1 MICFTRIPL
10 KDFIKKHNPQEPKKE
25 TIENFEKEIN
35 NLLEN
40 APKQDDEE
48 FQKNEINKF
57 LKNTYGYD
65 CNTYKK
71 VDSAIYVDGEVRVL
85 IEVKALNNRNEFPKN
100 RENPISKAF
109 CQMVL
114 YFLEEIEKEKNNS
127 LKHTIICN
135 AHEFFLFDCK
145 DLLFLKEDKRIKDFY
160 KKCAKKEGTDSSK
173 PKFYKDLE
181 QYLQEDFQ
189 GELRYTHFNLSNYDP
204 KELPLIYQV
213 LSQEVLL
220 KQRKTLDANTLN
232 KDFYEELLYILGLE
246 EQNDKGKILIK
257 PSRTQ
262 NSLSAALKKK
272 YENLDDEEVMALL
285 IAWNNRILFLRLLES
300 LLISFKHFEK
310 PFLTTE
316 NFKDFNALNTLFFEV
331 LAKKNSERSLNKE
344 DKILEKI
351 PYLNSSLFDQTPLEL
366 KGHEIRLLENK
377 KLELYQNSVLK
388 KHENYQEK
396 KELPLLKYL
405 FEFLRLYKFTT
416 TPKDIKDN
424 TDTSE
429 SRLINPS
436 VLGLVFEKLNGYKEG
451 SFYTPS
457 FITSYMCKESIT
469 PIVLDKF
476 NAIYQWDCENLKAL
490 REKIDR
496 NFSNEKAKEYLNTL
510 LTLRICDPAVGSG
523 HFLVSALNEMV
534 LIAYELGLIASL
546 YRHEL
551 RLENDEI
558 IIHHAQTG
566 EIFNYKKPHS
576 ENDPHHQIQK
586 ELFELKK
593 DIIENCL
600 FGVDINPNS
609 CEITKLRLWI
619 ELLKYSYYI
628 FEKGKNTNNLET
640 LPNIDINIKC
650 ANSLVSRFA
659 LKDKAL
665 LKTEKNKNLE
675 YYIAEYKE
683 LVKIYKDPKILESL
697 TRPIKDS
704 NAVRKYAKERL
715 YQELAQN
722 PNKDFK
728 KALNDRIEKIKEAF
742 KLTLEP
748 PQKEL
753 KFKKFLKEHLELY
766 GKSILEEANDNGL
779 ELEALALE
787 KKMAHE
793 GLFHDYTPYPK
804 LDKTDK
810 VVGLEHFNRYVLTS
824 YKDLQ
829 DENERYANAL
839 EWRFEFPEVLNDEGD
854 FLGFDCIIGNP
865 PYIRQEHIKDLKPL
879 LQKQYQDFY
888 NSTADIYTYFFA
900 LAYHLLKEKGFN
912 AFITSNKYARAK
924 YGAKLREL
932 LLKKTTLVSY
942 MELNALKV
950 FESAAVD
957 TSIMSFIKQTPPK
970 ESDFEYYEPT
980 PNDKDDLKST
990 PHLPM
995 KQNALSTESFIF
1007 ANATLLDL
1015 RDKIESV
1022 GTPLKDWDIQ
1032 INYGIKTGANEAFI
1046 IPTEKREE
1054 ILKNCDDAQKDER
1067 GMSERERTKEL
1078 IKPILRGKDIKR
1090 YSYEWA
1096 DLWVIIAKFGS
1107 HEFLEV
1113 EYPTIYNHLLQYKD
1127 QLEQRGQCR
1136 YSRGP
1141 QNSNKPYPGQH
1152 HWLELDNNP
1161 KDSYLQDFEKEK
1173 IVYGEIVQ
1181 EPRFYLDNGECE
1193 LGVFY
1198 AEATSFILTGEH
1210 LRYLLGM
1217 LHSKLI
1223 TFAFKTFYA
1232 GGGLGESGYRY
1243 KKAFIERLPIPQIT
1257 EKNQEL
1263 ADKITDGAKQILALK
1278 AKDPKA
1284 NTQGLEKEIDAL
1296 VYQLY
1301 HLTDEEIKTIENGQ

>member
-1 MICFTRIPL
+1 MMSFTRILL
-10 KDFIKKHNPQEPKKE
+10 KDFIKKYNPPTPTKE

-35 NLLEN
+35 SLLEN
-40 APKQDDEE
+40 VPRQDDEE
-48 FQKNEINKF
+48 FQKNEINSF
-57 LKNTYGYD
+57 LKNTYGYR
-65 CNTYKK
+65 CNTHKK
-71 VDSAIYVDGEVRVL
+71 VDSTIYVDGEVQVL
-85 IEVKALNNRNEFPKN
+85 IEVKALNKKTEFPKN
-100 RENPISKAF
+100 KENPLSKAF

-114 YFLEEIEKEKNNS
+114 YFLEEREKEKNNS

-145 DLLFLKEDKRIKDFY
+145 DLLFLNEDKRIKKFY
-160 KKCAKKEGTDSSK
+160 KNYAQKEGTDSSK
-173 PKFYKDLE
+173 PRFYEDLE
-181 QYLQEDFQ
+181 QYLKEDFQ
-189 GELRYTHFNLSNYDP
+189 GELCYTYFNLNDNF

-220 KQRKTLDANTLN
+220 KQKKTLDANTLN

-246 EQNDKGKILIK
+246 EQNEKGKTLIK
-257 PSRTQ
+257 PSRTE
-262 NSLSAALKKK
+262 NSLSDALKKQYK
-272 YENLDDEEVMALL
+272 NLDDEEVMALL

-300 LLISFKHFEK
+300 LLISFNHFEK

-316 NFKDFNALNTLFFEV
+316 NFKDFNSLNTLFFEV

-344 DKILEKI
+344 DKISEKI
-351 PYLNSSLFDQTPLEL
+351 PYLNSSLFDQTLLEL
-366 KGHEIRLLENK
+366 KGHEIKLLNNEP
-377 KLELYQNSVLK
+377 LEIYPKSVLK
-388 KHENYQEK
+388 KHENYQKEK
-396 KELPLLKYL
+396 DWTLLEYL
-405 FEFLRLYKFTT
+405 FEFLRVYDFTT

-424 TDTSE
+424 QNNSE

-457 FITSYMCKESIT
+457 FITSYMCKESIES
-469 PIVLDKF
+469 IVLDKF
-476 NAIYQWDCENLKAL
+476 NQTYNIECENLTELKNYFKDNYSYKEDK
-490 REKIDR
+490 R
-496 NFSNEKAKEYLNTL
+496 KEYLNTL

-534 LIAYELGLIASL
+534 LIAYKLGLIASL

-551 RLENDEI
+551 KLENDEI
-558 IIHHAQTG
+558 IIHTP
-566 EIFNYKKPHS
+566 EDKIFNYTIPHS

-586 ELFELKK
+586 ELFNLKK

-628 FEKGKNTNNLET
+628 FEEGHNTNNLET

-650 ANSLVSRFA
+650 GNSLIARFA

-839 EWRFEFPEVLNDEGD
+839 EWRFEFPEVLDDEGN

-865 PYIRQEHIKDLKPL
+865 PYIDYRKIDEKTKIFLSKFSSVYKKSKEGSIFVYFIERASQLIIKHGLISFINPIAYLCKPTDYGIRDYIDKNLKITMLIDL
-879 LQKQYQDFY
+879 
-888 NSTADIYTYFFA
+888 
-900 LAYHLLKEKGFN
+900 
-912 AFITSNKYARAK
+912 SNIKI
-924 YGAKLREL
+924 
-932 LLKKTTLVSY
+932 
-942 MELNALKV
+942 
-950 FESAAVD
+950 FESAS
-957 TSIMSFIKQTPPK
+957 TYTCINIFKRENKKNEILFLR
-970 ESDFEYYEPT
+970 SDDLNELSS
-980 PNDKDDLKST
+980 NKDDFLKISDVNIEHISIFLDPISRHIAERFKT
-990 PHLPM
+990 QLGDFC
-995 KQNALSTESFIF
+995 KIFCGLS
-1007 ANATLLDL
+1007 
-1015 RDKIESV
+1015 
-1022 GTPLKDWDIQ
+1022 
-1032 INYGIKTGANEAFI
+1032 KTGFRSDVINTNSEKSVYFLESSDI
-1046 IPTEKREE
+1046 YRYYVNDFGKKFLKRIDDYFSQEKREIFE
-1054 ILKNCDDAQKDER
+1054 QQ
-1067 GMSERERTKEL
+1067 
-1078 IKPILRGKDIKR
+1078 DIIFMTR
-1090 YSYEWA
+1090 MTNQIRCVVVP
-1096 DLWVIIAKFGS
+1096 LG
-1107 HEFLEV
+1107 
-1113 EYPTIYNHLLQYKD
+1113 
-1127 QLEQRGQCR
+1127 
-1136 YSRGP
+1136 
-1141 QNSNKPYPGQH
+1141 
-1152 HWLELDNNP
+1152 
-1161 KDSYLQDFEKEK
+1161 
-1173 IVYGEIVQ
+1173 VYGGKVNILHDFRID
-1181 EPRFYLDNGECE
+1181 RFLI
-1193 LGVFY
+1193 LGV
-1198 AEATSFILTGEH
+1198 LN
-1210 LRYLLGM
+1210 
-1217 LHSKLI
+1217 SKLM
-1223 TFAFKTFYA
+1223 TYF
-1232 GGGLGESGYRY
+1232 Y
-1243 KKAFIERLPIPQIT
+1243 KKKFFPTHMQGGAFGFDTLSVETLPIPQIT
-1257 EKNQEL
+1257 KSNKPT
-1263 ADKITDGAKQILALK
+1263 ADKITDYAEQILQAK

-1301 HLTDEEIKTIENGQ
+1301 HLTDEEIKTIEDGQ

>member
-1 MICFTRIPL
+1 MIRFAHISL

-35 NLLEN
+35 SLLEN
-40 APKQDDEE
+40 APRQDDEE

-57 LKNTYGYD
+57 LKNAYSYD
-65 CNTYKK
+65 CNTSKK
-71 VDSAIYVDGEVRVL
+71 VDSAIYVDKEVRVL
-85 IEVKALNNRNEFPKN
+85 IEVKALNNKIEFPKN
-100 RENPISKAF
+100 RENPLSKAF

-114 YFLEEIEKEKNNS
+114 YFLEETEENNS
-127 LKHTIICN
+127 LKHAIICN
-135 AHEFFLFDCK
+135 AHEFFLFDCR
-145 DLLFLKEDKRIKDFY
+145 DFCTLFQNDKRITDFY
-160 KKCAKKEGTDSSK
+160 KYCAKKEGTDPSTK
-173 PKFYKDLE
+173 RFYSDLE
-181 QYLQEDFQ
+181 EYLKKDFE
-189 GELRYTHFNLSNYDP
+189 GELRYTHFNLSSYDL

-220 KQRKTLDANTLN
+220 KQKRTLDANTLN

-257 PSRTQ
+257 PSRTK
-262 NSLSAALKKK
+262 NSLSGALKEK
-272 YENLDDEEVMALL
+272 YKNLDDEEVMALL

-300 LLISFKHFEK
+300 LLKSFNHFEG
-310 PFLTTE
+310 FLTIE

-331 LAKKNSERSLNKE
+331 LAKKNSERLKEIKE
-344 DKILEKI
+344 DKILQKI
-351 PYLNSSLFDQTPLEL
+351 PYLNSSLFDKTPLEL
-366 KGHEIRLLENK
+366 KGHEIKLLDNK
-377 KLELYQNSVLK
+377 KLEIYKNSVLK
-388 KHENYQEK
+388 KHGNYQKEK
-396 KELPLLKYL
+396 DLPLLKYL
-405 FEFLRLYKFTT
+405 FAFLRLYKFTT
-416 TPKDIKDN
+416 TPEDIKDGADN
-424 TDTSE
+424 SE

-457 FITSYMCKESIT
+457 FITSYMCKESIES
-469 PIVLDKF
+469 IVLDKF
-476 NAIYQWDCENLKAL
+476 NATYQWDCKNLKAL

-510 LTLRICDPAVGSG
+510 LTLRVCDPAVGSG

-558 IIHHAQTG
+558 IIHTP
-566 EIFNYKKPHS
+566 EDKVFKYTIPHS

-628 FEKGKNTNNLET
+628 FEEGKNTNNLET

-650 ANSLVSRFA
+650 GNSLISRFA

-665 LKTEKNKNLE
+665 LKTEKNKNLK
-675 YYIAEYKE
+675 YSIAEYKE
-683 LVKIYKDPKILESL
+683 LVKIYKDPKILETL

-839 EWRFEFPEVLNDEGD
+839 EWRFEFPEVLDDEGN

-900 LAYHLLKEKGFN
+900 LAYHLLKEKGFS

-932 LLKKTTLVSY
+932 LLKKTTIVSY

-950 FESAAVD
+950 FESATVD
-957 TSIMSFIKQTPPK
+957 TSIIHFIKQPPPK
-970 ESDFEYYEPT
+970 ESDFKYYEPT
-980 PNDKDDLKST
+980 ENDKDDLKST
-990 PHLPM
+990 PYLSM

-1007 ANATLLDL
+1007 ANAKLLDL

-1022 GTPLKDWDIQ
+1022 GTPLKDWGIQ
-1032 INYGIKTGANEAFI
+1032 IYRGILTGANEAFI
-1046 IPTEKREE
+1046 IPTEKRDE
-1054 ILKNCDDAQKDER
+1054 ILKNCDDVQKDER
-1067 GMSERERTKEL
+1067 GMSERERTIEL

-1096 DLWVIIAKFGS
+1096 HLWVINTHNGYTSALKSKIPPIDIAKYPATKAHLDS
-1107 HEFLEV
+1107 HYDAIVTRCDQGDTPYHLRNCAYLE
-1113 EYPTIYNHLLQYKD
+1113 
-1127 QLEQRGQCR
+1127 
-1136 YSRGP
+1136 
-1141 QNSNKPYPGQH
+1141 
-1152 HWLELDNNP
+1152 
-1161 KDSYLQDFEKEK
+1161 DFEKEK

-1181 EPRFYLDNGECE
+1181 EPRFYLDNGECG
-1193 LGVFY
+1193 LGYFY

-1243 KKAFIERLPIPQIT
+1243 KKAFIERLPIPKIT
-1257 EKNQEL
+1257 PQNQEL

-1278 AKDPKA
+1278 EKDPKA
-1284 NTQGLEKEIDAL
+1284 NTQELEKEIDAL

-1301 HLTDEEIKTIENGQ
+1301 NLTDEEIKIIENGQ

>member
-1 MICFTRIPL
+1 MDYKKLDLPNTNYPNQEQLKAFETAFNAFLETNQQENENHHNDAFNDLLKGVFKYKVKPTKKIDSAILNEDNKVEVIIEFKALKNPNEFIKKGDLNVKAFHESLLYYLTERKEGNNNLKHLILATIKELYIIDANEFEVFNKDKEIQKAFENCHDKKGNDPRTKAFYDVCQKRLNELDHSLKYHHIPL
-10 KDFIKKHNPQEPKKE
+10 KKE
-25 TIENFEKEIN
+25 
-35 NLLEN
+35 NL
-40 APKQDDEE
+40 A
-48 FQKNEINKF
+48 
-57 LKNTYGYD
+57 
-65 CNTYKK
+65 
-71 VDSAIYVDGEVRVL
+71 
-85 IEVKALNNRNEFPKN
+85 
-100 RENPISKAF
+100 
-109 CQMVL
+109 
-114 YFLEEIEKEKNNS
+114 
-127 LKHTIICN
+127 
-135 AHEFFLFDCK
+135 
-145 DLLFLKEDKRIKDFY
+145 
-160 KKCAKKEGTDSSK
+160 
-173 PKFYKDLE
+173 
-181 QYLQEDFQ
+181 
-189 GELRYTHFNLSNYDP
+189 
-204 KELPLIYQV
+204 LIYQA
-213 LSQEVLL
+213 LSPNFLL
-220 KQRKTLDANTLN
+220 KIPKYSDANTLN

-257 PSRTQ
+257 PSRTK
-262 NSLSAALKKK
+262 NSLSAALKEK
-272 YENLDDEEVMALL
+272 YNNLDDEEVMALL

-300 LLISFKHFEK
+300 LLISFKHFEN

-316 NFKDFNALNTLFFEV
+316 NFNDFNALNTLFFEV
-331 LAKKNSERSLNKE
+331 LAKKNSERLPEIKE

-351 PYLNSSLFDQTPLEL
+351 PYLNSSLFDKTPLEL
-366 KGHEIRLLENK
+366 KGHEIKLLNNK
-377 KLELYQNSVLK
+377 PLEIYPKSVLK
-388 KHENYQEK
+388 KHEDYQKEK
-396 KELPLLKYL
+396 DLPLLKYL
-405 FEFLRLYKFTT
+405 FEFLRLYDFTT

-424 TDTSE
+424 QNTSE

-469 PIVLDKF
+469 TIVRDKF

-490 REKIDR
+490 RGKIDR

-551 RLENDEI
+551 KLENDEI
-558 IIHHAQTG
+558 IIHTP
-566 EIFNYKKPHS
+566 EDKIFNYTIPHR

-628 FEKGKNTNNLET
+628 FEEGKNTNNLET

-650 ANSLVSRFA
+650 ANSLISRFNLNDD
-659 LKDKAL
+659 LKKIPNI
-665 LKTEKNKNLE
+665 KKK
-675 YYIAEYKE
+675 IQEYKD
-683 LVKIYKDPKILESL
+683 LVAQYKDPNPLYPLNKADLINKIQDLKNTFSL
-697 TRPIKDS
+697 TLKDPKTK
-704 NAVRKYAKERL
+704 A
-715 YQELAQN
+715 ELE
-722 PNKDFK
+722 
-728 KALNDRIEKIKEAF
+728 KAIEKHIKKYNFFVLDDKSLLDGLDYFIPSLFGTLKLSPKEEEEAF
-742 KLTLEP
+742 AS
-748 PQKEL
+748 
-753 KFKKFLKEHLELY
+753 Y
-766 GKSILEEANDNGL
+766 GRIR
-779 ELEALALE
+779 ALR
-787 KKMAHE
+787 K
-793 GLFHDYTPYPK
+793 K
-804 LDKTDK
+804 LDDALS
-810 VVGLEHFNRYVLTS
+810 GREY
-824 YKDLQ
+824 Q
-829 DENERYANAL
+829 NAF
-839 EWRFEFPEVLNDEGD
+839 EWRFEFPEVLDDEGD

-879 LQKQYQDFY
+879 LAKQYQDFY

-900 LAYHLLKEKGFN
+900 LAYHLLKEKGFS

-924 YGAKLREL
+924 YGAKLREW
-932 LLKKTTLVSY
+932 LLKKTTLISY

-950 FESAAVD
+950 FESATVD
-957 TSIMSFIKQTPPK
+957 TSIMNFIKQTPPK
-970 ESDFEYYEPT
+970 ESDFKYYEPT

-990 PHLPM
+990 PSLLM

-1015 RDKIESV
+1015 RDKIESI
-1022 GTPLKDWDIQ
+1022 GTPLKDWGIQ
-1032 INYGIKTGANEAFI
+1032 IYRGILTGCNEAFI
-1046 IPTEKREE
+1046 IPTDKRDE
-1054 ILKNCDDAQKDER
+1054 ILKNCDDLQKDER

-1096 DLWVIIAKFGS
+1096 GEWLINTHNGYTSSIKSKIPPIDIEKYPATKAHLDAHWDTIATRCDQGDTPY
-1107 HEFLEV
+1107 HLRNCAYLE
-1113 EYPTIYNHLLQYKD
+1113 
-1127 QLEQRGQCR
+1127 
-1136 YSRGP
+1136 
-1141 QNSNKPYPGQH
+1141 
-1152 HWLELDNNP
+1152 
-1161 KDSYLQDFEKEK
+1161 DFEKEK

-1193 LGVFY
+1193 LGYFY

-1210 LRYLLGM
+1210 LRYFLGM

-1243 KKAFIERLPIPQIT
+1243 KKAFIERLPIPKIT

-1263 ADKITDGAKQILALK
+1263 AHKITDGVKQILALK
-1278 AKDPKA
+1278 EKDPKA
-1284 NTQGLEKEIDAL
+1284 NTQELEKEIDAL

-1301 HLTDEEIKTIENGQ
+1301 NLTDEEIKIIENGQ

>member
-1 MICFTRIPL
+1 MIRFAHISL
-10 KDFIKKHNPQEPKKE
+10 KDFIKKHNPQEPKRE

-35 NLLEN
+35 SLLEN
-40 APKQDDEE
+40 APRQDDEE

-57 LKNTYGYD
+57 LKNAYGYD
-65 CNTYKK
+65 CNTSKK

-85 IEVKALNNRNEFPKN
+85 IEVKALNNRNEFPKD
-100 RENPISKAF
+100 RENPLSKAF
-109 CQMVL
+109 CQMVF
-114 YFLEEIEKEKNNS
+114 YFLKEIENNNS
-127 LKHTIICN
+127 LKHAIICN

-145 DLLFLKEDKRIKDFY
+145 DLLFLSKDKRITKLHED
-160 KKCAKKEGTDSSK
+160 CAKKEGTDHGTK
-173 PKFYKDLE
+173 RFYSDLE
-181 QYLQEDFQ
+181 EYLKKDFK
-189 GELRYTHFNLSNYDP
+189 GELPYTHFNLSDDF

-257 PSRTQ
+257 PSHTQ
-262 NSLSAALKKK
+262 NSLSDALKKK
-272 YENLDDEEVMALL
+272 YKNLDDEEVMALL

-310 PFLTTE
+310 PFLTTD

-331 LAKKNSERSLNKE
+331 LAKKNSERLKEIKE

-366 KGHEIRLLENK
+366 KGHEIKLLDNK
-377 KLELYQNSVLK
+377 SLEIYPKSVLK
-388 KHENYQEK
+388 KDKDYQNEK
-396 KELPLLKYL
+396 ALPLLEY
-405 FEFLRLYKFTT
+405 FFAFLRLYKFTT

-476 NAIYQWDCENLKAL
+476 NAIYQWDCKDLEALKG
-490 REKIDR
+490 KIDR

-510 LTLRICDPAVGSG
+510 LTLRVCDPAVGSG

-534 LIAYELGLIASL
+534 LIAYKLGLIASL
-546 YRHEL
+546 YRHDL
-551 RLENDEI
+551 KLENDEI
-558 IIHHAQTG
+558 IIHTP
-566 EIFNYKKPHS
+566 EDKVFKYTIPHS

-593 DIIENCL
+593 SIIENCL

-628 FEKGKNTNNLET
+628 FEKGKNTNALET

-650 ANSLVSRFA
+650 ANSLISRFNLNDD
-659 LKDKAL
+659 LKKIPNI
-665 LKTEKNKNLE
+665 KQK
-675 YYIAEYKE
+675 IQEYKD
-683 LVKIYKDPKILESL
+683 LVAQYKDPNPLYPLNKADLINKIQDLKNTFSL
-697 TRPIKDS
+697 TLKDPKTK
-704 NAVRKYAKERL
+704 A
-715 YQELAQN
+715 ELE
-722 PNKDFK
+722 
-728 KALNDRIEKIKEAF
+728 KAIEKHITNYNDFALDDKSLLTGLNYFIPSLFGTPKLSPKEEEEAF
-742 KLTLEP
+742 AS
-748 PQKEL
+748 
-753 KFKKFLKEHLELY
+753 Y
-766 GKSILEEANDNGL
+766 GRIR
-779 ELEALALE
+779 ALR
-787 KKMAHE
+787 K
-793 GLFHDYTPYPK
+793 K
-804 LDKTDK
+804 LDDALS
-810 VVGLEHFNRYVLTS
+810 GREY
-824 YKDLQ
+824 Q
-829 DENERYANAL
+829 NAF
-839 EWRFEFPEVLNDEGD
+839 EWRFEFPEVLDDEGD

-900 LAYHLLKEKGFN
+900 LAYHLLKEKGFS

-924 YGAKLREL
+924 YGAKLREW

-957 TSIMSFIKQTPPK
+957 TSIISFIKQPPLK
-970 ESDFEYYEPT
+970 ESVFNYYELT
-980 PNDKDDLKST
+980 PNDKENLKST
-990 PHLPM
+990 PSLSM

-1022 GTPLKDWDIQ
+1022 GTPLKDWGIQ

-1046 IPTEKREE
+1046 IPTEKRDA
-1054 ILKNCDDAQKDER
+1054 ILNACKTQE
-1067 GMSERERTKEL
+1067 ERERTDAL

-1096 DLWVIIAKFGS
+1096 HLWVINTHNGYTSALKSKIPPIDIEKYPATKAHLDSHWDTIATRCDQGDTPYNLRNCAY
-1107 HEFLEV
+1107 LE
-1113 EYPTIYNHLLQYKD
+1113 
-1127 QLEQRGQCR
+1127 
-1136 YSRGP
+1136 
-1141 QNSNKPYPGQH
+1141 
-1152 HWLELDNNP
+1152 
-1161 KDSYLQDFEKEK
+1161 DFEKEK
-1173 IVYGEIVQ
+1173 IVWASVGFVEYCMTPGLLI
-1181 EPRFYLDNGECE
+1181 LDTNYFFEVSKFGN
-1193 LGVFY
+1193 
-1198 AEATSFILTGEH
+1198 TKN
-1210 LRYLLGM
+1210 YLLG
-1217 LHSKLI
+1217 LLNSKLLTFWLKAKNTPLGDMGAYRNYKYNIMELPMVKI
-1223 TFAFKTFYA
+1223 TAKN
-1232 GGGLGESGYRY
+1232 
-1243 KKAFIERLPIPQIT
+1243 KKI
-1257 EKNQEL
+1257 
-1263 ADKITDGAKQILALK
+1263 ADKIIVLVDKILEAK

-1284 NTQGLEKEIDAL
+1284 NTQRLEKEIDAL

-1301 HLTDEEIKTIENGQ
+1301 HLTDEEIKTIEDGQ

>member
-1 MICFTRIPL
+1 MMSFARIPL
-10 KDFIKKHNPQEPKKE
+10 KDFIKKYNPPTPTKE
-25 TIENFEKEIN
+25 TIEKFEKEIN
-35 NLLEN
+35 SLLEN
-40 APKQDDEE
+40 APRQDDEE
-48 FQKNEINKF
+48 FQKNEINSF
-57 LKNTYGYD
+57 LKNTYGYR
-65 CNTYKK
+65 CNTHKK
-71 VDSAIYVDGEVRVL
+71 VDSAIYVDGEVQVL
-85 IEVKALNNRNEFPKN
+85 IEVKALDKKTEFPKN
-100 RENPISKAF
+100 RENPLSKAF

-114 YFLEEIEKEKNNS
+114 YFLEERKKEKNNS

-145 DLLFLKEDKRIKDFY
+145 DLLFLNEDNKRIKKFY
-160 KKCAKKEGTDSSK
+160 KNYAQKEGTDSSK
-173 PKFYKDLE
+173 PKFYEDLE
-181 QYLQEDFQ
+181 QYLKEDFQ
-189 GELRYTHFNLSNYDP
+189 GELRYTYFNLNDDF

-220 KQRKTLDANTLN
+220 KQKKTLDANTLN

-246 EQNDKGKILIK
+246 EKNEKGKTLIK

-262 NSLSAALKKK
+262 NSLSYALKEQYK
-272 YENLDDEEVMALL
+272 NLDDEEVMALL

-331 LAKKNSERSLNKE
+331 LAKKNSERSLKKE

-366 KGHEIRLLENK
+366 KGHEIKLLDNK
-377 KLELYQNSVLK
+377 KLEIYKNSVLK
-388 KHENYQEK
+388 KHEDYQK
-396 KELPLLKYL
+396 DKPLPLLEY
-405 FEFLRLYKFTT
+405 FFAFLRLYDFTT

-424 TDTSE
+424 TNTSE

-476 NAIYQWDCENLKAL
+476 NQTYKIECDNLTELKNYL
-490 REKIDR
+490 KSYKEDKR
-496 NFSNEKAKEYLNTL
+496 KEYLQLL
-510 LTLRICDPAVGSG
+510 LTLRVCDPAVGSG

-546 YRHEL
+546 YACDL
-551 RLENDEI
+551 KLENDEI
-558 IIHHAQTG
+558 IIHTP
-566 EIFNYKKPHS
+566 EDKVFKYTIPHS

-628 FEKGKNTNNLET
+628 FEEGKNTNNLET

-650 ANSLVSRFA
+650 ANSLISRFA

-665 LKTEKNKNLE
+665 LKDEKNKNLE
-675 YYIAEYKE
+675 YSIAEYKE

-728 KALNDRIEKIKEAF
+728 KALNDRIEKVKEVF
-742 KLTLEP
+742 KLTLGSS
-748 PQKEL
+748 QKEL

-766 GKSILEEANDNGL
+766 GRSILEETNDNGL

-787 KKMAHE
+787 KQMAN
-793 GLFHDYTPYPK
+793 LFFDYKPYPK
-804 LDKTDK
+804 LDKSDK

-839 EWRFEFPEVLNDEGD
+839 EWRFEFPEVLDDEGD

-900 LAYHLLKEKGFN
+900 LAFQLLKEKGFS

-924 YGAKLREL
+924 YGAKLREW
-932 LLKKTTLVSY
+932 LLKKTTIVSY

-950 FESAAVD
+950 FESATVD
-957 TSIMSFIKQTPPK
+957 TSIMNFIKQPPLK
-970 ESDFEYYEPT
+970 ENSFKYYEPT
-980 PNDKDDLKST
+980 ENDKENLKNT
-990 PHLPM
+990 PFLSM

-1046 IPTEKREE
+1046 IPTEKRDAILNACKTQEE
-1054 ILKNCDDAQKDER
+1054 RK
-1067 GMSERERTKEL
+1067 RTEAL

-1096 DLWVIIAKFGS
+1096 GEWLINTHNGYTSFS
-1107 HEFLEV
+1107 HKIPPIDIEKYPAIKVHLDSHWDKISKRDDQGNTPYHLRNCAYLE
-1113 EYPTIYNHLLQYKD
+1113 
-1127 QLEQRGQCR
+1127 
-1136 YSRGP
+1136 
-1141 QNSNKPYPGQH
+1141 
-1152 HWLELDNNP
+1152 
-1161 KDSYLQDFEKEK
+1161 DFEKEK
-1173 IVYGEIVQ
+1173 IVYPCIMAK
-1181 EPRFYLDNGECE
+1181 EPCFVYEEKG
-1193 LGVFY
+1193 FY
-1198 AEATSFILTGEH
+1198 APAPANIITGDKIEIT
-1210 LRYLLGM
+1210 YITALLN
-1217 LHSKLI
+1217 SKCI
-1223 TFAFKTFYA
+1223 YFAMRKFYM
-1232 GGGLGESGYRY
+1232 GGGIEGEL
-1243 KKAFIERLPIPQIT
+1243 KTNNLEKIPIPKIT

-1278 AKDPKA
+1278 EKDPKA
-1284 NTQGLEKEIDAL
+1284 NTQELEQKIDAL

-1301 HLTDEEIKTIENGQ
+1301 NLTDEEVKIIENGQ

>member
-1 MICFTRIPL
+1 MDYKKLDLPNTNYPSKEQLEAFKTAFDAFLETNQQENENHQNDAFNDLLKGGFKYKVKPTKRIDSAILNDNNKVEVIIEFKAL
-10 KDFIKKHNPQEPKKE
+10 KNPNEFIKKGDLN
-25 TIENFEKEIN
+25 
-35 NLLEN
+35 
-40 APKQDDEE
+40 
-48 FQKNEINKF
+48 
-57 LKNTYGYD
+57 
-65 CNTYKK
+65 
-71 VDSAIYVDGEVRVL
+71 
-85 IEVKALNNRNEFPKN
+85 VKALHESLFYYLIERKEGNNNLKHLILATIKELYIIDANEFEVFNKDKEIENAFKN
-100 RENPISKAF
+100 CCDKKGNDTSTKAF
-109 CQMVL
+109 YDACQKCL
-114 YFLEEIEKEKNNS
+114 NELDHS
-127 LKHTIICN
+127 LKYHHIS
-135 AHEFFLFDCK
+135 L
-145 DLLFLKEDKRIKDFY
+145 
-160 KKCAKKEGTDSSK
+160 KKE
-173 PKFYKDLE
+173 
-181 QYLQEDFQ
+181 
-189 GELRYTHFNLSNYDP
+189 NLA
-204 KELPLIYQV
+204 LIYQV
-213 LSQEVLL
+213 LSPNFLL
-220 KQRKTLDANTLN
+220 KIPKYSDANTLN

-257 PSRTQ
+257 PSRTE
-262 NSLSAALKKK
+262 NSLSAALK
-272 YENLDDEEVMALL
+272 YSYTDLDDEEVMALL

-300 LLISFKHFEK
+300 LLISFKHFEN

-331 LAKKNSERSLNKE
+331 LAKKNNERLSEIKE
-344 DKILEKI
+344 DKILGKI
-351 PYLNSSLFDQTPLEL
+351 PYLNSSLFDKTPLEL
-366 KGHEIRLLENK
+366 KGHEIKLLDNK
-377 KLELYQNSVLK
+377 KLEIYKNSVLK
-388 KHENYQEK
+388 KHEDYQ
-396 KELPLLKYL
+396 KEELLLLEYFFK
-405 FEFLRLYKFTT
+405 FLRLYKFTT

-457 FITSYMCKESIT
+457 FITSYMCSESIT

-476 NAIYQWDCENLKAL
+476 NQKYNIECEKLEELKNYL
-490 REKIDR
+490 KNSYKEDKR
-496 NFSNEKAKEYLNTL
+496 KEYLQVL

-534 LIAYELGLIASL
+534 LIAYRLGLITSL
-546 YRHEL
+546 YACDL
-551 RLENDEI
+551 KLENDEI
-558 IIHHAQTG
+558 IIQHTQTG

-593 DIIENCL
+593 SIIENCL

-628 FEKGKNTNNLET
+628 FEKGKNTNALET

-650 ANSLVSRFA
+650 ANSLIFNFPLNSKLTIGQTLEFS
-659 LKDKAL
+659 
-665 LKTEKNKNLE
+665 KNLKAE
-675 YYIAEYKE
+675 IKEYKNSVM
-683 LVKIYKDPKILESL
+683 LYKEGLGEKTKILQNIAKLKSLITNYFIEQHQANKQLKESL
-697 TRPIKDS
+697 
-704 NAVRKYAKERL
+704 
-715 YQELAQN
+715 
-722 PNKDFK
+722 
-728 KALNDRIEKIKEAF
+728 KAFISEYGDEVFDLSTAFGMEMLKIARHNNYKF
-742 KLTLEP
+742 TPTLESMKP
-748 PQKEL
+748 SPIGVEANRLLIKIRECY
-753 KFKKFLKEHLELY
+753 E
-766 GKSILEEANDNGL
+766 ILENLRNS
-779 ELEALALE
+779 
-787 KKMAHE
+787 K
-793 GLFHDYTPYPK
+793 
-804 LDKTDK
+804 
-810 VVGLEHFNRYVLTS
+810 
-824 YKDLQ
+824 
-829 DENERYANAL
+829 AL

-900 LAYHLLKEKGFN
+900 LTYYLLKEKGFS

-924 YGAKLREL
+924 YGAKLREW
-932 LLKKTTLVSY
+932 LLKKTTIVSY

-970 ESDFEYYEPT
+970 ENSFNYYEPT

-990 PHLPM
+990 PSLSM
-995 KQNALSTESFIF
+995 RQNALSTESFIF

-1046 IPTEKREE
+1046 IPTEKRDE
-1054 ILKNCDDAQKDER
+1054 ILNACKTQE
-1067 GMSERERTKEL
+1067 ERERTEAL

-1096 DLWVIIAKFGS
+1096 GEWVIFIPWHFPNTGS
-1107 HEFLEV
+1107 PKSMEKNEQDFSTH
-1113 EYPTIYNHLLQYKD
+1113 YPIIYAHLISHKDELLKRNKDETGKRYEWYCLQ
-1127 QLEQRGQCR
+1127 R
-1136 YSRGP
+1136 
-1141 QNSNKPYPGQH
+1141 
-1152 HWLELDNNP
+1152 WAA
-1161 KDSYLQDFEKEK
+1161 SYYQDFEKEK

-1193 LGVFY
+1193 LGGFY

-1243 KKAFIERLPIPQIT
+1243 KKAFIERLPIPKIT

-1263 ADKITDGAKQILALK
+1263 ADKITDGAKAILQAK
-1278 AKDPKA
+1278 EKDPKA
-1284 NTQGLEKEIDAL
+1284 NTQKLEKEIDSL

-1301 HLTDEEIKTIENGQ
+1301 NLTDEEIKIIEEGQ

>member
-1 MICFTRIPL
+1 MIKFAHISL
-10 KDFIKKHNPQEPKKE
+10 KDFIKKYNPQEPKKE

-35 NLLEN
+35 SLLEN
-40 APKQDDEE
+40 AKRQDDEE
-48 FQKNEINKF
+48 FQKNEINSF
-57 LKNTYGYD
+57 LKNTYGYK
-65 CNTYKK
+65 CNTYEK
-71 VDSAIYVDGEVRVL
+71 VDSAIYVDGEVWVL
-85 IEVKALNNRNEFPKN
+85 IEAKALNNRNEFPKN
-100 RENPISKAF
+100 RENPLSKAF
-109 CQMVL
+109 CQMVF
-114 YFLEEIEKEKNNS
+114 YFLKEIENNNS
-127 LKHTIICN
+127 LKHAIICN

-145 DLLFLKEDKRIKDFY
+145 DFRALFQNDKCIK
-160 KKCAKKEGTDSSK
+160 KLHKNCAKKEGTDPSTK
-173 PKFYKDLE
+173 RFYSDLE
-181 QYLQEDFQ
+181 EYLKKDFE
-189 GELRYTHFNLSNYDP
+189 GELRYTHFNLSGYDP
-204 KELPLIYQV
+204 KELIYQV
-213 LSQEVLL
+213 LSHEVLL

-246 EQNDKGKILIK
+246 EQNEKGKILIK
-257 PSRTQ
+257 QSRTK
-262 NSLSAALKKK
+262 NSLSDALKKE
-272 YENLDDEEVMALL
+272 YNNLDDEEVMALL

-331 LAKKNSERSLNKE
+331 LAKKNSERLKEIKE
-344 DKILEKI
+344 DKILQKI
-351 PYLNSSLFDQTPLEL
+351 PYLNSSLFDKTPLEL
-366 KGHEIRLLENK
+366 KGHEIKLLDNK
-377 KLELYQNSVLK
+377 SLEIYPKSVLK
-388 KHENYQEK
+388 KDKGYQKEK
-396 KELPLLKYL
+396 DLPLLKYL
-405 FEFLRLYKFTT
+405 FAFLHLYKFTT
-416 TPKDIKDN
+416 TPEDIKDN
-424 TDTSE
+424 KNTSE

-457 FITSYMCKESIT
+457 FITSYMCSESIES
-469 PIVLDKF
+469 IVLDKF
-476 NAIYQWDCENLKAL
+476 NEKYKIECEKLKEL
-490 REKIDR
+490 KNYLKNSYKEDKR
-496 NFSNEKAKEYLNTL
+496 KEYLQVL

-534 LIAYELGLIASL
+534 RIAYELGLITSL
-546 YRHEL
+546 YRHSL

-558 IIHHAQTG
+558 IIQHTQTG
-566 EIFNYKKPHS
+566 EIFNYTKAHS

-593 DIIENCL
+593 SIIENCL

-628 FEKGKNTNNLET
+628 FENGKNTNALET

-650 ANSLVSRFA
+650 GNSLISRFA

-665 LKTEKNKNLE
+665 LKTKKNQNLE
-675 YYIAEYKE
+675 YSIAEYKE
-683 LVKIYKDPKILESL
+683 LVKIYKDPQILETL
-697 TRPIKDS
+697 THPIKDS
-704 NAVRKYAKERL
+704 DAVGKYAKERL
-715 YQELAQN
+715 YQELKQN
-722 PNKDFK
+722 SNKDFK
-728 KALNDRIEKIKEAF
+728 KALNDRIEKIKKAF
-742 KLTLEP
+742 KLTLDP
-748 PQKEL
+748 PPKEL

-766 GKSILEEANDNGL
+766 GKSILEEANYNGL

-787 KKMAHE
+787 KQMAN
-793 GLFHDYTPYPK
+793 LFFDYRPYPK
-804 LDKTDK
+804 LDKSDK

-900 LAYHLLKEKGFN
+900 LSYHLLKEKGFN

-970 ESDFEYYEPT
+970 DSSFNYYEPT
-980 PNDKDDLKST
+980 PDDKNDLKSAYS
-990 PHLPM
+990 LPM

-1007 ANATLLDL
+1007 ANASFLDL
-1015 RDKIESV
+1015 RDKMESV

-1046 IPTEKREE
+1046 ITTEKREE
-1054 ILKNCDDAQKDER
+1054 ILNACKTQEER
-1067 GMSERERTKEL
+1067 KRTETL

-1096 DLWVIIAKFGS
+1096 GEWLINIHNGYTSNLKSKIPPIDIEKYPALKSHLDSHWDTIATRSDQGDTPY
-1107 HEFLEV
+1107 HLRNCAYLE
-1113 EYPTIYNHLLQYKD
+1113 
-1127 QLEQRGQCR
+1127 
-1136 YSRGP
+1136 
-1141 QNSNKPYPGQH
+1141 
-1152 HWLELDNNP
+1152 
-1161 KDSYLQDFEKEK
+1161 DFEKEK
-1173 IVYGEIVQ
+1173 IVWASVGFVEYCMTPG
-1181 EPRFYLDNGECE
+1181 L
-1193 LGVFY
+1193 
-1198 AEATSFILTGEH
+1198 FILDTNYFFEVSKFGNTKN
-1210 LRYLLGM
+1210 YLLG
-1217 LHSKLI
+1217 LLNSKLLTFWLKAKNTPLGDMGAYRNYKYNIMELPMVKI
-1223 TFAFKTFYA
+1223 TAKN
-1232 GGGLGESGYRY
+1232 
-1243 KKAFIERLPIPQIT
+1243 KKI
-1257 EKNQEL
+1257 
-1263 ADKITDGAKQILALK
+1263 ADKIIVLVDKILALK
-1278 AKDPKA
+1278 EKDSKA
-1284 NTQGLEKEIDAL
+1284 NTQKLEKEIDAL

-1301 HLTDEEIKTIENGQ
+1301 NLTDEEIKIIEDGQ

>member
-1 MICFTRIPL
+1 MIRFAHILL
-10 KDFIKKHNPQEPKKE
+10 KDFIKKYNLQEPKEE

-35 NLLEN
+35 SLLEN
-40 APKQDDEE
+40 APREDNEE
-48 FQKNEINKF
+48 FQKNIINSF
-57 LKNTYGYD
+57 LKNAYGYD

-71 VDSAIYVDGEVRVL
+71 VDSAIYVDGKAWVL

-100 RENPISKAF
+100 RENPLSKAF
-109 CQMVL
+109 CQMVF
-114 YFLEEIEKEKNNS
+114 YFLKEIESNNS
-127 LKHTIICN
+127 LKHAIICN

-145 DLLFLKEDKRIKDFY
+145 DLLFLKEDKRITDFH
-160 KKCAKKEGTDSSK
+160 KNCASKEGTDPSTK
-173 PKFYKDLE
+173 RFYSDLE
-181 QYLQEDFQ
+181 EYLKKDFK
-189 GELRYTHFNLSNYDP
+189 GELRYTHFNLNSDDP

-213 LSQEVLL
+213 LSHEVLL
-220 KQRKTLDANTLN
+220 KQKKTLDANTLN

-246 EQNDKGKILIK
+246 EQNEKGKILIK
-257 PSRTQ
+257 PSHTQ
-262 NSLSAALKKK
+262 NSLSHALKKAYK
-272 YENLDDEEVMALL
+272 NLDDEEVMALL

-300 LLISFKHFEK
+300 LLISFKHFKE
-310 PFLTTE
+310 PFLTIE

-331 LAKKNSERSLNKE
+331 LAKKNNEREIKE
-344 DKILEKI
+344 DKILGKI
-351 PYLNSSLFDQTPLEL
+351 PYLNSSLFDKTPLESN
-366 KGHEIRLLENK
+366 GHEIRLLKNES
-377 KLELYQNSVLK
+377 LEVYPKSILK
-388 KHENYQEK
+388 KDKDYQKEK
-396 KELPLLKYL
+396 DLPLLKYL
-405 FEFLRLYKFTT
+405 FAFLHVYDFTT

-424 TDTSE
+424 QNTSE

-457 FITSYMCKESIT
+457 FITSYMCSESIT

-476 NAIYQWDCENLKAL
+476 NQKYNIECEDLKEL
-490 REKIDR
+490 KNYLKNNYKEDKR
-496 NFSNEKAKEYLNTL
+496 KEYLQAL
-510 LTLRICDPAVGSG
+510 LALRICDPAVGSG
-523 HFLVSALNEMV
+523 HFLVSVLNEMV

-558 IIHHAQTG
+558 IIHTP
-566 EIFNYKKPHS
+566 EDKVFKYTIPHS

-593 DIIENCL
+593 SIIENCL

-628 FEKGKNTNNLET
+628 FEEGKNTNALET

-650 ANSLVSRFA
+650 GNSLIFNFPLNSKLTIGQKLEFS
-659 LKDKAL
+659 
-665 LKTEKNKNLE
+665 KNLKAE
-675 YYIAEYKE
+675 IKEYKNSVM
-683 LVKIYKDPKILESL
+683 LYKEGLGEKTKILQNIAKLKSLITNYFIEEHQAKKHLKESL
-697 TRPIKDS
+697 KAFISEYGDGIFDISTAFGMEMLKIARHKDNNYKFVPTLTKKQPSPIGVE
-704 NAVRKYAKERL
+704 A
-715 YQELAQN
+715 
-722 PNKDFK
+722 NK
-728 KALNDRIEKIKEAF
+728 LLIKIKECYE
-742 KLTLEP
+742 TLEN
-748 PQKEL
+748 L
-753 KFKKFLKEHLELY
+753 KN
-766 GKSILEEANDNGL
+766 S
-779 ELEALALE
+779 
-787 KKMAHE
+787 
-793 GLFHDYTPYPK
+793 
-804 LDKTDK
+804 KT
-810 VVGLEHFNRYVLTS
+810 
-824 YKDLQ
+824 
-829 DENERYANAL
+829 L
-839 EWRFEFPEVLNDEGD
+839 EWRFEFPEVLDDEGN

-924 YGAKLREL
+924 YGAKLREW

-957 TSIMSFIKQTPPK
+957 TSIVSFIKQTPPK
-970 ESDFEYYEPT
+970 ESRFKYYEPT
-980 PNDKDDLKST
+980 ENDRDDLKST
-990 PHLPM
+990 PSLSM
-995 KQNALSTESFIF
+995 KQNALQTESFIF
-1007 ANATLLDL
+1007 ANTSLLDL
-1015 RDKIESV
+1015 RDKMESV

-1046 IPTEKREE
+1046 IPTEKRDA
-1054 ILKNCDDAQKDER
+1054 ILKNCDDTQKDER

-1090 YSYEWA
+1090 YFYEWA
-1096 DLWVIIAKFGS
+1096 GEWVIFIPWHF
-1107 HEFLEV
+1107 
-1113 EYPTIYNHLLQYKD
+1113 PNT
-1127 QLEQRGQCR
+1127 
-1136 YSRGP
+1136 
-1141 QNSNKPYPGQH
+1141 
-1152 HWLELDNNP
+1152 NNP
-1161 KDSYLQDFEKEK
+1161 KNMEENEQDFSIHYPIIYSHLLSHKDKLLKRNKDETGKRYEWYCLQRWAANYYQDFEKEK

-1181 EPRFYLDNGECE
+1181 EPRFYLDNGECQ
-1193 LGVFY
+1193 LGYFY

-1257 EKNQEL
+1257 PQNQEL
-1263 ADKITDGAKQILALK
+1263 AHKITDCAEWILKSK

-1284 NTQGLEKEIDAL
+1284 NTQELEKEIDAL

-1301 HLTDEEIKTIENGQ
+1301 NLTDEEIKIIEEGQEIKS

>member
-1 MICFTRIPL
+1 MDYKKLDLPNTNYPSKEQLEAFKTAFDAFLETNPQENENHQNDAFNDLLKGVFKYKVKPTKRIDSAILNDNDKVEVIIEFKALKNPNEFIKKGDLNVKAFHESLLYYLTERKNGNNNLKRLILATIKELYIIDANEFEVFNKDKEIENAFKNCHDRKGNDTRTEAFYDACQKRLNELDRSLKYHHIPL
-10 KDFIKKHNPQEPKKE
+10 KKE
-25 TIENFEKEIN
+25 
-35 NLLEN
+35 NL
-40 APKQDDEE
+40 A
-48 FQKNEINKF
+48 
-57 LKNTYGYD
+57 
-65 CNTYKK
+65 
-71 VDSAIYVDGEVRVL
+71 
-85 IEVKALNNRNEFPKN
+85 
-100 RENPISKAF
+100 
-109 CQMVL
+109 
-114 YFLEEIEKEKNNS
+114 
-127 LKHTIICN
+127 
-135 AHEFFLFDCK
+135 
-145 DLLFLKEDKRIKDFY
+145 
-160 KKCAKKEGTDSSK
+160 
-173 PKFYKDLE
+173 
-181 QYLQEDFQ
+181 
-189 GELRYTHFNLSNYDP
+189 
-204 KELPLIYQV
+204 LIYQA
-213 LSQEVLL
+213 LSPNFLL
-220 KQRKTLDANTLN
+220 KIPKYSDANTLN

-246 EQNDKGKILIK
+246 EQNEKGKTLIK
-257 PSRTQ
+257 PSRTK
-262 NSLSAALKKK
+262 NSLSDALKGS
-272 YENLDDEEVMALL
+272 YNNLEDEEIMALL

-331 LAKKNSERSLNKE
+331 LAKKNSERLSEIKE
-344 DKILEKI
+344 DKILQKI
-351 PYLNSSLFDQTPLEL
+351 PYLNSSLFDKTPLEL
-366 KGHEIRLLENK
+366 KGHEIKLLDNK
-377 KLELYQNSVLK
+377 KLEIYKNSVLK
-388 KHENYQEK
+388 KHENYQK
-396 KELPLLKYL
+396 DKPLPLLKYL
-405 FEFLRLYKFTT
+405 FEFLRVYDFTT

-424 TDTSE
+424 QNNSE

-476 NAIYQWDCENLKAL
+476 NQTYNIECENLTEL
-490 REKIDR
+490 RNYFKNSYKEGKR
-496 NFSNEKAKEYLNTL
+496 KEYLNTL
-510 LTLRICDPAVGSG
+510 LTLRVCDPAVGSG

-534 LIAYELGLIASL
+534 WVAYKLGLIASL

-558 IIHHAQTG
+558 IIHTP
-566 EIFNYKKPHS
+566 ENKVFNYTIPHS

-628 FEKGKNTNNLET
+628 FEESKNTNNLET

-650 ANSLVSRFA
+650 ANSLISRFA

-665 LKTEKNKNLE
+665 LKNEKNKNLE

-683 LVKIYKDPKILESL
+683 LVKIYKDPKILETL

-804 LDKTDK
+804 LDKSDK

-839 EWRFEFPEVLNDEGD
+839 EWRFEFPEVLDDEGD

-879 LQKQYQDFY
+879 LEKQYQDFY
-888 NSTADIYTYFFA
+888 NSSSDIYTYFFA

-950 FESAAVD
+950 FESATVD
-957 TSIMSFIKQTPPK
+957 TSIIHFIKQAPLK
-970 ESDFEYYEPT
+970 ESVFNYYEPT
-980 PNDKDDLKST
+980 PNDKENLKST
-990 PHLPM
+990 PSLLM

-1015 RDKIESV
+1015 RDKIESI

-1032 INYGIKTGANEAFI
+1032 IYRGILTGANEAFI
-1046 IPTEKREE
+1046 IPTEKRDE
-1054 ILKNCDDAQKDER
+1054 ILNACKTKE
-1067 GMSERERTKEL
+1067 ERERTEGL

-1096 DLWVIIAKFGS
+1096 HLWVINTHNGYTSAFKSKIPPIDIEKYPAIKAHLDAHYDTIATRCDQGDTPY
-1107 HEFLEV
+1107 HLRNCAYLE
-1113 EYPTIYNHLLQYKD
+1113 
-1127 QLEQRGQCR
+1127 
-1136 YSRGP
+1136 
-1141 QNSNKPYPGQH
+1141 
-1152 HWLELDNNP
+1152 
-1161 KDSYLQDFEKEK
+1161 DFEKEK
-1173 IVYGEIVQ
+1173 IVYPE
-1181 EPRFYLDNGECE
+1181 
-1193 LGVFY
+1193 
-1198 AEATSFILTGEH
+1198 TSQGAYFIYENSGIFLEKTAFMVVSDAYNLKLLTA
-1210 LRYLLGM
+1210 LLN
-1217 LHSKLI
+1217 SKLI
-1223 TFAFKTFYA
+1223 TFYFKNFC
-1232 GGGLGESGYRY
+1232 GGCILGKSGY
-1243 KKAFIERLPIPQIT
+1243 Q
-1257 EKNQEL
+1257 
-1263 ADKITDGAKQILALK
+1263 
-1278 AKDPKA
+1278 
-1284 NTQGLEKEIDAL
+1284 
-1296 VYQLY
+1296 
-1301 HLTDEEIKTIENGQ
+1301 TISML

>member
-1 MICFTRIPL
+1 MMSFTRIPL
-10 KDFIKKHNPQEPKKE
+10 KDFIKKYNPPTPTKE

-35 NLLEN
+35 SLLEN
-40 APKQDDEE
+40 APRQGDEE
-48 FQKNEINKF
+48 FQKNEINSF
-57 LKNTYGYD
+57 LKNTYGYR
-65 CNTYKK
+65 CNTNKK
-71 VDSAIYVDGEVRVL
+71 VDSAIYVDKEVQVL
-85 IEVKALNNRNEFPKN
+85 IEVKALNKKTEFPKN
-100 RENPISKAF
+100 RENPLSKAF

-114 YFLEEIEKEKNNS
+114 YFLEERKKEKNNS

-135 AHEFFLFDCK
+135 AHEFFLFDYK
-145 DLLFLKEDKRIKDFY
+145 DLLFLNEDKRIKKFY
-160 KKCAKKEGTDSSK
+160 KNYAQKEGTDSSK
-173 PKFYKDLE
+173 PQFYEDLE
-181 QYLQEDFQ
+181 QYLKEDFQ
-189 GELRYTHFNLSNYDP
+189 GKLRYAYFNLNDDF

-220 KQRKTLDANTLN
+220 KQKKTLDANTLN

-262 NSLSAALKKK
+262 NSLSDVLKKQYK
-272 YENLDDEEVMALL
+272 DLDDEEVMALL

-300 LLISFKHFEK
+300 LLISFKHFK
-310 PFLTTE
+310 DRFLTIG

-351 PYLNSSLFDQTPLEL
+351 PYLNSSLFDQTSLES
-366 KGHEIRLLENK
+366 KGYEIRLLENK
-377 KLELYQNSVLK
+377 KLELYKNSVLK
-388 KHENYQEK
+388 KHEEYQK
-396 KELPLLKYL
+396 QKDLPLLKYL

-476 NAIYQWDCENLKAL
+476 NAIYQWDCENLEEL

-534 LIAYELGLIASL
+534 FVAYKLGLIASL

-558 IIHHAQTG
+558 IIHTP
-566 EIFNYKKPHS
+566 ENKIFNYTIPHS
-576 ENDPHHQIQK
+576 ENDPHHHIQK

-593 DIIENCL
+593 SIIENCL

-628 FEKGKNTNNLET
+628 FKEGKNTNNLET

-650 ANSLVSRFA
+650 ANSLISRFA

-683 LVKIYKDPKILESL
+683 LVKIYKDPKILENL

-865 PYIRQEHIKDLKPL
+865 PYIRQEQIKDLKPL
-879 LQKQYQDFY
+879 LQKQYHDFY
-888 NSTADIYTYFFA
+888 NSSSDIYTYFFA
-900 LAYHLLKEKGFN
+900 LAYHLLKEKGFS

-932 LLKKTTLVSY
+932 LLKKTTIVSY

-957 TSIMSFIKQTPPK
+957 TSIIHFIKQPPPK
-970 ESDFEYYEPT
+970 ESDFKYYEPT
-980 PNDKDDLKST
+980 PNDKENLKNT
-990 PHLPM
+990 PHLSM
-995 KQNALSTESFIF
+995 RQNALSTESFIF

-1022 GTPLKDWDIQ
+1022 GTPLKDWGIQ

-1046 IPTEKREE
+1046 IPTEKRDA
-1054 ILKNCDDAQKDER
+1054 ILNACKTQE
-1067 GMSERERTKEL
+1067 ERERTEAL

-1096 DLWVIIAKFGS
+1096 GEWLINTHNGYTSATKSKIPPIDIEKYPATKAHLDAHYDTIATRSDQGDTPY
-1107 HEFLEV
+1107 HLRNCAYLE
-1113 EYPTIYNHLLQYKD
+1113 
-1127 QLEQRGQCR
+1127 
-1136 YSRGP
+1136 
-1141 QNSNKPYPGQH
+1141 
-1152 HWLELDNNP
+1152 
-1161 KDSYLQDFEKEK
+1161 DFEKEK
-1173 IVYGEIVQ
+1173 IVWNPVSGEYFFTFIKD
-1181 EPRFYLDNGECE
+1181 EFYFNNSLFMITSKTLETRDLYYI
-1193 LGVFY
+1193 LGLLNTTLY
-1198 AEATSFILTGEH
+1198 RWLTIQ
-1210 LRYLLGM
+1210 M
-1217 LHSKLI
+1217 TNLI
-1223 TFAFKTFYA
+1223 TIGKYA
-1232 GGGLGESGYRY
+1232 YGS
-1243 KKAFIERLPIPQIT
+1243 KDKIEQLPIPQIT
-1257 EKNQEL
+1257 KSNKPT
-1263 ADKITDGAKQILALK
+1263 ADKIIALVDKILQSK

-1301 HLTDEEIKTIENGQ
+1301 HLTDEEIKTIEDGQ

>member
-1 MICFTRIPL
+1 MISFTRIPL

-35 NLLEN
+35 SLLEN
-40 APKQDDEE
+40 APRQDDEE

-57 LKNTYGYD
+57 LKNTYNHD
-65 CNTYKK
+65 CNTNKK
-71 VDSAIYVDGEVRVL
+71 VDSAIYVGKEAWVL
-85 IEVKALNNRNEFPKN
+85 IEAKALNNRNEFPKD
-100 RENPISKAF
+100 RENPLSKAF
-109 CQMVL
+109 CQMVF
-114 YFLEEIEKEKNNS
+114 YFLNAIEDNNS
-127 LKHTIICN
+127 LKHAIICN
-135 AHEFFLFDCK
+135 AHEFFLFDCR
-145 DLLFLKEDKRIKDFY
+145 DFCTLFQNDKRIKKFY
-160 KKCAKKEGTDSSK
+160 DNCAKKEGTDPSTK
-173 PKFYKDLE
+173 RFYSDLE
-181 QYLQEDFQ
+181 EYLKKDFN
-189 GELRYTHFNLSNYDP
+189 GELPYTHFNLSDDF

-213 LSQEVLL
+213 LSHEVLL

-246 EQNDKGKILIK
+246 EQNEKGKTLIK

-262 NSLSAALKKK
+262 NSLSDALKGS
-272 YENLDDEEVMALL
+272 YNNLDDEEVMALL

-300 LLISFKHFEK
+300 LLISFKHFEN

-331 LAKKNSERSLNKE
+331 LAKKNNERLSEIKE

-351 PYLNSSLFDQTPLEL
+351 PYLNSSLFDKTPLEL
-366 KGHEIRLLENK
+366 KGYEIKLLDNK
-377 KLELYQNSVLK
+377 KLEIYKNSVLK
-388 KHENYQEK
+388 KHEDYQKEK
-396 KELPLLKYL
+396 ALPLLEYL
-405 FEFLRLYKFTT
+405 FEFLCLYDFTT

-424 TDTSE
+424 QNTSE

-476 NAIYQWDCENLKAL
+476 NQTYNIECENLTEL
-490 REKIDR
+490 RNYFKDNYSYKEGKR
-496 NFSNEKAKEYLNTL
+496 KEYLNTL
-510 LTLRICDPAVGSG
+510 LTLRVCDPAVGSG

-534 LIAYELGLIASL
+534 WIAYELGLIASL
-546 YRHEL
+546 YACDL
-551 RLENDEI
+551 KLENDEI
-558 IIHHAQTG
+558 IIHHTPTG

-576 ENDPHHQIQK
+576 ENDPHHHIQK
-586 ELFELKK
+586 ELFNLKK

-628 FEKGKNTNNLET
+628 FEDGKNTNALET

-650 ANSLVSRFA
+650 ANSLISRFNLNDD
-659 LKDKAL
+659 LKKIPNI
-665 LKTEKNKNLE
+665 KKK
-675 YYIAEYKE
+675 IQEYKD
-683 LVKIYKDPKILESL
+683 LVAQYKDPNPLYPLNKQDLINKIQDLKNTFSL
-697 TRPIKDS
+697 TLKDPKTK
-704 NAVRKYAKERL
+704 A
-715 YQELAQN
+715 ELE
-722 PNKDFK
+722 
-728 KALNDRIEKIKEAF
+728 KAIEKHIKNYNFFALDDKSLLDGLNYFIPSLFGTLKLSPKEEEEAF
-742 KLTLEP
+742 AS
-748 PQKEL
+748 
-753 KFKKFLKEHLELY
+753 Y
-766 GKSILEEANDNGL
+766 GRIR
-779 ELEALALE
+779 ALR
-787 KKMAHE
+787 K
-793 GLFHDYTPYPK
+793 K
-804 LDKTDK
+804 LDDALS
-810 VVGLEHFNRYVLTS
+810 GGEYH
-824 YKDLQ
+824 
-829 DENERYANAL
+829 NAF

-854 FLGFDCIIGNP
+854 FSGFDCIIANP
-865 PYIRQEHIKDLKPL
+865 PYIRQEQIKDLKPL
-879 LQKQYQDFY
+879 LEKQYQDFY

-900 LAYHLLKEKGFN
+900 LSYYLLKEKGFS

-924 YGAKLREL
+924 YGAKLREW
-932 LLKKTTLVSY
+932 LLKKTTIVSY

-970 ESDFEYYEPT
+970 ESEFNYYEPT
-980 PNDKDDLKST
+980 PDDKNDLKSARS
-990 PHLPM
+990 LPM

-1054 ILKNCDDAQKDER
+1054 ILNACKTKE
-1067 GMSERERTKEL
+1067 ERERTEKL

-1096 DLWVIIAKFGS
+1096 HLWVINTHNGYTSALKSKIPPIDIEKYPATKAHLDAHYDTIATRCNQGDTPY
-1107 HEFLEV
+1107 HLRNCTYLE
-1113 EYPTIYNHLLQYKD
+1113 
-1127 QLEQRGQCR
+1127 
-1136 YSRGP
+1136 
-1141 QNSNKPYPGQH
+1141 
-1152 HWLELDNNP
+1152 
-1161 KDSYLQDFEKEK
+1161 DFEKEK

-1193 LGVFY
+1193 LGYFY

-1257 EKNQEL
+1257 EKNKKI
-1263 ADKITDGAKQILALK
+1263 ADKITDGAKAILEAK
-1278 AKDPKA
+1278 EKDPKA
-1284 NTQGLEKEIDAL
+1284 NTQKLEKEIDAL

-1301 HLTDEEIKTIENGQ
+1301 HLTDEEIKIIENGQ

>member
-1 MICFTRIPL
+1 MIRFAHISL
-10 KDFIKKHNPQEPKKE
+10 KDFIKKHNPQTPTKE

-35 NLLEN
+35 SLLEN
-40 APKQDDEE
+40 APRQDDEE

-65 CNTYKK
+65 CNTRKK
-71 VDSAIYVDGEVRVL
+71 VDSAIRVDGEVQVL
-85 IEVKALNNRNEFPKN
+85 IEVKALNKKTEFPKN
-100 RENPISKAF
+100 RENPLSKAF

-114 YFLEEIEKEKNNS
+114 YFLEEIEKNNS

-145 DLLFLKEDKRIKDFY
+145 DLLFLNEDKCIKKFY
-160 KKCAKKEGTDSSK
+160 KNYAQKEGTDPK
-173 PKFYKDLE
+173 TKKFYSDLE
-181 QYLQEDFQ
+181 EYLKKDFQ
-189 GELRYTHFNLSNYDP
+189 GELHYTYFNLNDDF

-220 KQRKTLDANTLN
+220 KQKKTLDANTLN

-246 EQNDKGKILIK
+246 EQNEKGKILIK

-262 NSLSAALKKK
+262 NSLSDALKEQYK
-272 YENLDDEEVMALL
+272 NLDDEEVMALL

-300 LLISFKHFEK
+300 LLISFEHFNKES
-310 PFLTTE
+310 FLTTK

-331 LAKKNSERSLNKE
+331 LAKKNSERLSEIKE
-344 DKILEKI
+344 DKILQKI
-351 PYLNSSLFDQTPLEL
+351 PYLNSSLFDKTPLEL
-366 KGHEIRLLENK
+366 KGHEIKLLDNK
-377 KLELYQNSVLK
+377 KLEIYKNSVLK
-388 KHENYQEK
+388 KHEDYQKEK
-396 KELPLLKYL
+396 ALPLLKYL

-424 TDTSE
+424 TNTSE

-476 NAIYQWDCENLKAL
+476 NAIYQWDCKDLEAL
-490 REKIDR
+490 RGKIDR

-546 YRHEL
+546 YRHSL

-558 IIHHAQTG
+558 IIHTP
-566 EIFNYKKPHS
+566 EDKVFNYTIPHS

-628 FEKGKNTNNLET
+628 FEEGKNTNNLET

-650 ANSLVSRFA
+650 ANSLISRFNLNDD
-659 LKDKAL
+659 LKKIPNI
-665 LKTEKNKNLE
+665 KKK
-675 YYIAEYKE
+675 IQEYKD
-683 LVKIYKDPKILESL
+683 LVAQYKDPNPLYPLNKQDLINKIQDLKNTFSL
-697 TRPIKDS
+697 TLKDPKTK
-704 NAVRKYAKERL
+704 A
-715 YQELAQN
+715 ELE
-722 PNKDFK
+722 
-728 KALNDRIEKIKEAF
+728 KAIEKHITKYNDFALDDKSLLDGLDMGVRVKNLFGTPKLSPKEEEEAF
-742 KLTLEP
+742 AS
-748 PQKEL
+748 
-753 KFKKFLKEHLELY
+753 Y
-766 GKSILEEANDNGL
+766 GRIR
-779 ELEALALE
+779 ALR
-787 KKMAHE
+787 K
-793 GLFHDYTPYPK
+793 K
-804 LDKTDK
+804 LDDALS
-810 VVGLEHFNRYVLTS
+810 GGEYH
-824 YKDLQ
+824 
-829 DENERYANAL
+829 NAF
-839 EWRFEFPEVLNDEGD
+839 EWRFEFPEVLDDEGD

-879 LQKQYQDFY
+879 LAKQYQDFY

-900 LAYHLLKEKGFN
+900 LSYHLLKEKGFN
-912 AFITSNKYARAK
+912 AFITSNKYVRAK

-957 TSIMSFIKQTPPK
+957 TSIIHFIKQTPLK
-970 ESDFEYYEPT
+970 ESVFNYYEPA
-980 PNDKDDLKST
+980 PNDKENLKNT
-990 PHLPM
+990 PSLLM

-1015 RDKIESV
+1015 RDKMENI
-1022 GTPLKDWDIQ
+1022 GTPLKDWGIQ
-1032 INYGIKTGANEAFI
+1032 INYGIKTGANKAFI
-1046 IPTEKREE
+1046 ITTEKRDE
-1054 ILKNCDDAQKDER
+1054 ILKNCDDVQKDER
-1067 GMSERERTKEL
+1067 GMSERERTIEL

-1096 DLWVIIAKFGS
+1096 DLWVINTHNGYTSAFKSKIPPIDIEKYPAIKTHLNSHWDTIATRSDQGDTPY
-1107 HEFLEV
+1107 HLRNCAYLE
-1113 EYPTIYNHLLQYKD
+1113 
-1127 QLEQRGQCR
+1127 
-1136 YSRGP
+1136 
-1141 QNSNKPYPGQH
+1141 
-1152 HWLELDNNP
+1152 
-1161 KDSYLQDFEKEK
+1161 DFEKEK

-1232 GGGLGESGYRY
+1232 GGGLGENGYRY

-1284 NTQGLEKEIDAL
+1284 NTQELEKEIDAL

-1301 HLTDEEIKTIENGQ
+1301 HLTDEEIKIIENGQ

>member
-1 MICFTRIPL
+1 MDYKKLDLPNTNHPNQEQLKDFETAFNAFLETNQQENEDHHKDAFNDLLKGVFKYKVKPTKKIDSAILNENNKVEVIIEFKALKNPNEFIKKGDLNVKALHESLLYYLIERKEGNNNLKRLILGTIKELYIIDANEFEIFNKDKEIQKAFENCHDKKGNDPRTKAFYDACQKRLNELDHSLKYHHIPL
-10 KDFIKKHNPQEPKKE
+10 KKE
-25 TIENFEKEIN
+25 
-35 NLLEN
+35 NL
-40 APKQDDEE
+40 A
-48 FQKNEINKF
+48 
-57 LKNTYGYD
+57 
-65 CNTYKK
+65 
-71 VDSAIYVDGEVRVL
+71 
-85 IEVKALNNRNEFPKN
+85 
-100 RENPISKAF
+100 
-109 CQMVL
+109 
-114 YFLEEIEKEKNNS
+114 
-127 LKHTIICN
+127 
-135 AHEFFLFDCK
+135 
-145 DLLFLKEDKRIKDFY
+145 
-160 KKCAKKEGTDSSK
+160 
-173 PKFYKDLE
+173 
-181 QYLQEDFQ
+181 
-189 GELRYTHFNLSNYDP
+189 
-204 KELPLIYQV
+204 LIYQA
-213 LSQEVLL
+213 LSPNFLL
-220 KQRKTLDANTLN
+220 KIPKYSDANTLN

-246 EQNDKGKILIK
+246 EKNEKGKTLIK

-262 NSLSAALKKK
+262 NSLSDALKKQYK
-272 YENLDDEEVMALL
+272 DLDDEKVMALL

-300 LLISFKHFEK
+300 LLNSFNHFEK
-310 PFLTTE
+310 PFLTIE

-344 DKILEKI
+344 DKIFKKI

-366 KGHEIRLLENK
+366 KGHEIKLLNNEP
-377 KLELYQNSVLK
+377 LEIYPKSVLK
-388 KHENYQEK
+388 KHEEYQK
-396 KELPLLKYL
+396 QKDLPLLEYL
-405 FEFLRLYKFTT
+405 FEFLRVYDFTT

-424 TDTSE
+424 QNKSE

-490 REKIDR
+490 RGKIDR

-510 LTLRICDPAVGSG
+510 LTLRVCDPAVGSG

-546 YRHEL
+546 YRYDL
-551 RLENDEI
+551 KLENDEI
-558 IIHHAQTG
+558 IIHTL
-566 EIFNYKKPHS
+566 EDKVFKYTIPHS

-593 DIIENCL
+593 SIIENCL

-628 FEKGKNTNNLET
+628 FEEGKNTNNLET

-650 ANSLVSRFA
+650 ANSLISRFNLNDD
-659 LKDKAL
+659 LKKIPNI
-665 LKTEKNKNLE
+665 KKK
-675 YYIAEYKE
+675 IQEYKD
-683 LVKIYKDPKILESL
+683 LVAQYKDPNPLYPLNKQDLINKIQDLKNTFSL
-697 TRPIKDS
+697 TLKDPKTK
-704 NAVRKYAKERL
+704 A
-715 YQELAQN
+715 ELE
-722 PNKDFK
+722 
-728 KALNDRIEKIKEAF
+728 KAIEKHIKKYNFFALDDKSLLDGLNYFIPSLFGTLKLSPKEEEEAF
-742 KLTLEP
+742 AS
-748 PQKEL
+748 
-753 KFKKFLKEHLELY
+753 Y
-766 GKSILEEANDNGL
+766 GRIR
-779 ELEALALE
+779 ALR
-787 KKMAHE
+787 K
-793 GLFHDYTPYPK
+793 K
-804 LDKTDK
+804 LDDALS
-810 VVGLEHFNRYVLTS
+810 GGEYH
-824 YKDLQ
+824 
-829 DENERYANAL
+829 NAF
-839 EWRFEFPEVLNDEGD
+839 EWRFEFPEVLDDEGN

-865 PYIRQEHIKDLKPL
+865 PYIRQEHIKDLKSL
-879 LQKQYQDFY
+879 LEKQYQDFY
-888 NSTADIYTYFFA
+888 NSSSDIYTYFFA
-900 LAYHLLKEKGFN
+900 LALNLLKEKGFN

-924 YGAKLREL
+924 YGAKLREW
-932 LLKKTTLVSY
+932 LLKKTTIVSY

-957 TSIMSFIKQTPPK
+957 TSIIHFIKQAPLK
-970 ESDFEYYEPT
+970 ESGFDYYEPT
-980 PNDKDDLKST
+980 LNDKDDLKNT
-990 PHLPM
+990 PSLLM
-995 KQNALSTESFIF
+995 RQNALSTESFIF

-1046 IPTEKREE
+1046 IPTEKRDE
-1054 ILKNCDDAQKDER
+1054 ILKNCDDVQKDER
-1067 GMSERERTKEL
+1067 GMSERERTIEL

-1096 DLWVIIAKFGS
+1096 HLWVINTHNGYTSALKSKIPPIDIAKYPATKAHLDAHLDTITTRCDQGDTPY
-1107 HEFLEV
+1107 HLRNCAYLE
-1113 EYPTIYNHLLQYKD
+1113 
-1127 QLEQRGQCR
+1127 
-1136 YSRGP
+1136 
-1141 QNSNKPYPGQH
+1141 
-1152 HWLELDNNP
+1152 
-1161 KDSYLQDFEKEK
+1161 DFEKEK

-1210 LRYLLGM
+1210 LHYLLGM

-1243 KKAFIERLPIPQIT
+1243 KKAFIERLPIPKIT

-1263 ADKITDGAKQILALK
+1263 ADKITDCAERILK
-1278 AKDPKA
+1278 AKVKDPKA

-1301 HLTDEEIKTIENGQ
+1301 NLTDEEIKTIENGQ